1 MENNK
6 YTPELVCT
14 EDVIYNIPIY
24 QRLFT
29 WEEKNVKQLL
39 DDLRDQFL
47 KASEAPYY
55 IGMLTKHGNDLVDG
69 QQRFTV
75 LSLMA
80 SVFQKY
86 YAPWTGMQGKLYLSA
101 RKDDADYLKSLF
113 SNTPRADVENRK
125 MYQGRNAILEWI
137 NENEDVNME
146 KYAEYVFKK
155 CTFFIASLP
164 SGYRA
169 QDLNKYFEAMNSTG
183 KNLESH
189 EIVKVVRY
197 LKSMTSEQDL
207 YNSIWN
213 TVSDI
218 DKPLIRKKTYEK
230 ETEEKFRNRY
240 RNAIYDFDE
249 LFPNGIEINDF
260 NKTDENQEGTYLSI
274 RELEANGNNPDV
286 RRQDR
291 YYGEGYH
298 SMLTFPEFFLLVL
311 YIHLSEEEREE
322 VNVNEFFD
330 IHKLQSTVDTYTDKW
345 NEAEWKLFGREM
357 LRYRL
362 IFDYF
367 VIRIPNSE
375 ASDYNLDYTDCFDGM
390 IDSSVLAQIQS
401 MLYVDSSSKTY
412 YRWVVP
418 FLLYLSENK
427 SATSEEIFEELRT
440 IDNGIDEHS
449 VSLLLNGEPS
459 YSFGGRRTV
468 YFLRRLDFYLWLENH
483 LSKKTNEERYTVINN
498 FRFKRGINSQEHLH
512 PQNDEDRDGYEAWG
526 DDKHKFGNLFLI
538 SSSFNSSQSD
548 DTINT
553 KFGRIKDQIKY
564 SRIESI
570 KLYYIW
576 SQCNEEE
583 KEWTKENMKKHQE
596 NMIQI
601 LKDSY
606 NVQR

>member
-1 MENNK
+1 MEIMENNK
-6 YTPELVCT
+6 YTPELVCKESIT
-14 EDVIYNIPIY
+14 YNIPIY

-29 WEEKNVKQLL
+29 WDKENVKQLL

-47 KASEAPYY
+47 KSSDSPYY

-80 SVFQKY
+80 SVFQKEY
-86 YAPWTGMQGKLYLSA
+86 SPWTNMKGKLFLSA
-101 RKDDADYLKSLF
+101 RKDDADYLESLF
-113 SNTPRADVENRK
+113 SNSPRADVENKK
-125 MYQGRNAILEWI
+125 MFQGRNAILEWI
-137 NENEDVNME
+137 NENKKINID

-164 SGYRA
+164 SDYRA

-197 LKSMTSEQDL
+197 LKSMTSDQDL

-213 TVSDI
+213 VVADI
-218 DKPLIRKKTYEK
+218 DKPLIRKRTYER

-240 RNAIYDFDE
+240 RSAIYSFDD
-249 LFPNGIEINDF
+249 LFPERIDINDF
-260 NKTDENQEGTYLSI
+260 NRTEDNLKGDDLTI
-274 RELEANGNNPDV
+274 RQLEANGNNPDV

-298 SMLTFPEFFLLVL
+298 SMLTFPEFFLLIL
-311 YIHLSEEEREE
+311 YILLPEEEQKD

-330 IHKLQSTVDTYTDKW
+330 THKLQTTVDTYTDKW
-345 NEAEWKLFGREM
+345 METDWQIFGRKM

-375 ASDYNLDYTDCFDGM
+375 TGDYNLDYSEDVEGM
-390 IDSSVLAQIQS
+390 IDSSVLTQIQS

-418 FLLYLSENK
+418 FLLFLSENEDA
-427 SATSEEIFEELRT
+427 SSMEIFNELQK

-449 VSLLLNGEPS
+449 ASFLDDESS

-468 YFLRRLDFYLWLENH
+468 YFLRRLDFYLWLDNH
-483 LSKKTNEERYTVINN
+483 LLKNTNDERYTVINN

-512 PQNDEDRDGYEAWG
+512 PQHDEGRDGYEKWG
-526 DDKHKFGNLFLI
+526 EDKNKFGNLFLI
-538 SSSFNSSQSD
+538 SSSFNLSQSD

-576 SQCNEEE
+576 DLCNEEE
-583 KEWTKENMKKHQE
+583 KEWTIDNMKKHQKE
-596 NMIQI
+596 MIQR
-601 LKDSY
+601 LVNSY
-606 NVQR
+606 